1 MRSRLDGTGE
11 ALRSPFPWVALS
23 AALALTA
30 AGWFGIQRSHYDDAR
45 VRFERRSDAA
55 AASLRSRMVAAEQSL
70 RASAAH
76 LASTPT
82 EATSADWH
90 RFVAHLGL
98 DDRIPGVL
106 CMGYAEVVRRDG
118 APDMVRILYNDPFR
132 RWGPSA
138 VGFDLAGD
146 AGRRRALEAARDT
159 GEASITPRI
168 AFPLDADRGTRAK
181 RSGFMMFVPVYRELA
196 DELPRQERGRAIL
209 GYVFAA
215 FALDEVLS
223 GSIADDLHVLDLRVF
238 DEATL
243 GAQEELVDTRPRAG
257 EGDEALFQKV
267 SHFAMPGRN
276 WTLQFLSRPAFD
288 QALRRDAP
296 WSELSAGLLG
306 SVLVFLLVTALMEA
320 WNRTHNLSVRDPLT
334 GLYNR
339 RYLEETM
346 GREVPRAARL
356 GHSVAVIVLDL
367 DHFKRLNDTHG
378 HDAGDFVLMRFAELL
393 RNATR
398 GGDIPCR
405 FGGEEFGL
413 ILPGVT
419 LDVAR
424 RRADAIRAAYHDMA
438 FEFEG
443 ASLGHFTLSA
453 GVAALQPSQR
463 DWPAVLREADRALY
477 AAKQAGRNRV
487 LSTADL

>member
-30 AGWFGIQRSHYDDAR
+30 AGWFGIQRAHYDDAR
-45 VRFERRSDAA
+45 VRFERRSDSASAA
-55 AASLRSRMVAAEQSL
+55 LRSRMVAVEQSL

-76 LASTPT
+76 LASTST
-82 EATSADWH
+82 ELTSADWH
-90 RFVAHLGL
+90 RFAAHLGL
-98 DDRIPGVL
+98 GDRIPGVL

-118 APDMVRILYNDPFR
+118 APDLVRILYNDPSR

-138 VGFDLAGD
+138 VGFDLAAD
-146 AGRRRALEAARDT
+146 EGRRQALEAARDS
-159 GEASITPRI
+159 GEAAITSRV
-168 AFPLDADRGTRAK
+168 AFPLDGERGSRAK
-181 RSGFMMFVPVYRELA
+181 RSGFMMYVPVFRELTE
-196 DELPRQERGRAIL
+196 ELPRQERARAIQ

-215 FALDEVLS
+215 FALDEVVR
-223 GSIADDLHVLDLRVF
+223 GSIADELQLLDLRVF
-238 DEATL
+238 DEAAQ
-243 GAQEELVDTRPRAG
+243 GAQEDLVDTRPRAG
-257 EGDEALFQKV
+257 DAGDALFQKV

-276 WTLQFLSRPAFD
+276 WTLQFMSRPSFD
-288 QALRRDAP
+288 QGLRREAP
-296 WSELSAGLLG
+296 WGELSAGLLG
-306 SVLVFLLVTALMEA
+306 SALVFLLVTALMEA

-356 GHSVAVIVLDL
+356 GHTVAVIVLDL
-367 DHFKRLNDTHG
+367 DHFKQLNDTHG

-398 GGDIPCR
+398 GGDIACR
-405 FGGEEFGL
+405 FGGEEFGV
-413 ILPGVT
+413 ILPGVA
-419 LDVAR
+419 LDIAK
-424 RRADAIRAAYHDMA
+424 RRADAIRAAYHDMV

-443 ASLGHFTLSA
+443 ASLGHLTLSA
-453 GVAALQPSQR
+453 GVAALQPTDR
-463 DWPAVLREADRALY
+463 DWSGVLREADRALY
-477 AAKQAGRNRV
+477 VAKHAGRNRV